1 MVERQHNSRSKP
13 QWWLALLTTTVLA
26 AGCASSSTSNP
37 PSSDARGTSTA
48 APSSVPTVLVL
59 DASGSM
65 SETDAPGP
73 RIDAAKVA
81 AHGLIDALPAHSSVA
96 LETYGT
102 ATSSDPAAKDA
113 GCHDVTVLR
122 PLGPLDRGTINA
134 AIDRI
139 APSGYTPIS
148 LALQT
153 AAGQLTVDNS
163 PQAIVLVSDGED
175 TCDTPP
181 CDTAAQLKKSHP
193 ALAISTV
200 GFKVDG
206 PAADQLRCIA
216 DSTGGV
222 FVQAA
227 NAAQLAARLLATQ
240 NIDQVN
246 SSMSSTGIGGINLG
260 AKIADI
266 RAKHKDFPDA
276 AVTGAVT
283 VTWRDCD
290 FGFVDGTLDSIR
302 PHDGGRTIDGL
313 SAGAPVDKA
322 GQLYGK
328 PLATKPANGGATSVI
343 FNADEKSDAA
353 YDITV
358 DGYREVNNV
367 LAGIIKNIVLCRCKP
382 QAGTS
387 SGPEPERI
395 VVKPV
400 DSHGSTMPGFGK
412 DSQVYTDPLDCTS
425 NMPSPYDVT
434 QGVRRCGANAEST
447 DACWPTANGTYVLC
461 LMNPWDKYLALRP
474 AQGATSSLHQHEP
487 FTRPMGI
494 ELEDGTRC
502 RAVAGGAWS
511 NRDDDRHSDPA
522 HYACKG
528 GSSHGD
534 WPQLWVT
541 PTSDPDGIM
550 RGRDGWTVQ
559 VGEVTGPLST
569 LKVTKIYF
577 VGMA

>member
-1 MVERQHNSRSKP
+1 
-13 QWWLALLTTTVLA
+13 
-26 AGCASSSTSNP
+26 
-37 PSSDARGTSTA
+37 
-48 APSSVPTVLVL
+48 
-59 DASGSM
+59 M

-73 RIDAAKVA
+73 RIDAAKAA
-81 AHGLIDALPAHSSVA
+81 AHGLIDVLPAVSSVA

-102 ATSSDPAAKDA
+102 TTSSDNAAKDA
-113 GCHDVTVLR
+113 GCRDVTVLR
-122 PLGPLDRGTINA
+122 PLGPLDRGAINA
-134 AIDRI
+134 AIDRL

-153 AAGQLTVDNS
+153 AANQLAADNS
-163 PQAIVLVSDGED
+163 PQAVVLVSDGED
-175 TCDTPP
+175 TCGTPP
-181 CDTAAQLKKSHP
+181 CDTAAQLRKSHP

-216 DSTGGV
+216 DVTGGV

-240 NIDQVN
+240 NIDQAN
-246 SSMSSTGIGGINLG
+246 SSMNSTGIGDINLG
-260 AKIADI
+260 AKITEI
-266 RAKHKDFPDA
+266 RFKHKDFPDA
-276 AVTGAVT
+276 AATGSVT

-290 FGFVDGTLDSIR
+290 FGFIDGILDSIR
-302 PHDGGRTIDGL
+302 PHGGGRTIDGL

-328 PLATKPANGGATSVI
+328 PLATKPGTGGTTNVI
-343 FNADEKSDAA
+343 FNADEKSEAA

-358 DGYREVNNV
+358 EGFSDANSA

-382 QAGTS
+382 HAGAS
-387 SGPEPERI
+387 AGPEPERV

-412 DSQVYTDPLDCTS
+412 DSQVYTNPLDCTS
-425 NMPSPYDVT
+425 NMESPYDIT
-434 QGVRRCGANAEST
+434 QGVRRCGANAESA

-461 LMNPWDKYLALRP
+461 LLNPWDRYLSLRP
-474 AQGATSSLHQHEP
+474 AEGATSPLPPHEP
-487 FTRPMGI
+487 STRPMGI

-511 NRDDDRHSDPA
+511 LRSDATPA
-522 HYACKG
+522 YYMCKG
-528 GSSHGD
+528 GSGHAD
-534 WPQLWVT
+534 APLWAT
-541 PTSDPDGIM
+541 PTSDPNGIT
-550 RGRDGWTVQ
+550 RGPDGWTVQ
-559 VGEVTGPLST
+559 LGETTGPLST

>member
-1 MVERQHNSRSKP
+1 
-13 QWWLALLTTTVLA
+13 
-26 AGCASSSTSNP
+26 
-37 PSSDARGTSTA
+37 
-48 APSSVPTVLVL
+48 
-59 DASGSM
+59 M

-73 RIDAAKVA
+73 RIDAAKA
-81 AHGLIDALPAHSSVA
+81 AARGLIGAMPPKSSIA

-102 ATSSDPAAKDA
+102 ATGSDPGAKA
-113 GCHDVTVLR
+113 VGCRDVTVLHR
-122 PLGPLDRGTINA
+122 LGPLDRGAMGA
-134 AIDRI
+134 AIDGI
-139 APSGYTPIS
+139 TPSGYTPIS

-153 AAGQLTVDNS
+153 AANQLPVDNS

-216 DSTGGV
+216 DVTGGV

-227 NAAQLAARLLATQ
+227 NTAQLAARLLATQ
-240 NIDQVN
+240 DIDQAN
-246 SSMSSTGIGGINLG
+246 GSMSSTGIGGINLG
-260 AKIADI
+260 AKISDI
-266 RAKHKDFPDA
+266 RTKHKDFPDA
-276 AVTGAVT
+276 AATGSVT

-290 FGFVDGTLDSIR
+290 FGFVDGALDSIR

-313 SAGAPVDKA
+313 RAGGPIDKA

-328 PLATKPANGGATSVI
+328 PVATKPGDGGATSVI
-343 FNADEKSDAA
+343 FNADEKTDAA

-358 DGYREVNNV
+358 DGFSDVNNV

-382 QAGTS
+382 RTGAS

-400 DSHGSTMPGFGK
+400 DSHGSTLPGFGK
-412 DSQVYTDPLDCTS
+412 DSKVYTDPLDCTLA
-425 NMPSPYDVT
+425 SPYDVG
-434 QGVRRCGANAEST
+434 QGVRRCSPNSESA

-461 LMNPWDKYLALRP
+461 LMDPWDKYLTLRP
-474 AQGATSSLHQHEP
+474 AEGATSSLPPHEP
-487 FTRPMGI
+487 STRPMGI

-511 NRDDDRHSDPA
+511 DRADGSPA

-528 GSSHGD
+528 GAGHGD

-541 PTSDPDGIM
+541 PSSDSSGIT
-550 RGRDGWTVQ
+550 RGPDGWTAQ
-559 VGEVTGPLST
+559 VGETTGPLAT